1 MCFKMYKNEPFSNGS
16 LSSLTIYVP
25 LLFPQAVQNAAPS
38 GSFAPQP
45 VQTAVGAVFKI
56 GRAHV

>member
-1 MCFKMYKNEPFSNGS
+1 MCFKMYKNEPYSNGS

-45 VQTAVGAVFKI
+45 VQTAVGAVFTL
-56 GRAHV
+56 